1 MIFIFT
7 LFTFMLRDEFFCLLK
22 ELLFISSLFANK
34 NPFNFWFW
42 GVVVMLEGGVLYFRR
57 PEGRGYQ

>member
-1 MIFIFT
+1 
-7 LFTFMLRDEFFCLLK
+7 MLRDEFFCLLK

-42 GVVVMLEGGVLYFRR
+42 GVVVMLEGGVLYIRR